1 MDTSNDDNQLN
12 GSEIRAKNKSRYR
25 KIIGFLWFG
34 VMLGLIGMVALFYMV
49 SKSDLPSFEELE
61 NPKYDYASQVFAEDR
76 SVLGK
81 YYIENR
87 VPVGYDDL
95 SPNLIKALIATEDER
110 YYDHA
115 GIDFEA
121 FARAMTKNIFL
132 GDTSAGGASTIS
144 QQLAKLL
151 FTAKPSS
158 GLERVKQ
165 KLKEWVIAIRL
176 ERKYTKEEIIAMYL
190 NKFSF
195 NNGAYGIKAASEIYF
210 GKHPSELAME
220 EAAMLVGM
228 LKNPSKYNPRRFKET
243 TKKRREVVMKQM
255 VRNGYLNQAQYDSL
269 RVLKMDMTN
278 FNRSTHADGLA
289 PYFRMELR
297 KELKRILE
305 KETERKPDGKP
316 FDIYRDG
323 LKIYTTIDPKVQVHA
338 EESMLEHM
346 KELQSTF
353 NSRWKNEDPWTYREE
368 PDSLNNEPGTSDEE
382 MAARAYRLDY
392 LIFDSDRAKD
402 MRTRILGKAINGYKD
417 QLDGFALRDVD
428 IRRMLEEK
436 ENKGYLRQLRNNKLI
451 GKPLEEKYKNFMKS
465 DSWGELQSLWK
476 KYKGSVKD
484 AFEKE
489 VEMKVFTYENQALEK
504 DTVLTPLDSIKYH
517 RNFLQTGMMAVDPI
531 SGYIKAWVGGINHK
545 YFQYDHVT
553 SDRQTGSTFKPFVY
567 ATAIQQ
573 QGFSPCYEVDD
584 IAYTIH
590 TGEANFG
597 LLQDWSPQNAGKEFS
612 GERFTLFRGLMESKN
627 TISVYLMKQL
637 GDAAPVRELVSNLGI
652 DAKKVPP
659 VPSICLGAAD
669 LSVYDMTGAYTAFAN
684 NGIYN
689 KPVFIKRIEDK
700 YGKVI
705 YEGIRED
712 RPALDARTN
721 YVMVEMLRKVMR
733 QGLRGFGGI
742 KSDVGGKTGTTN
754 DYVDG
759 WFMGLTP
766 NLVVGTWV
774 GGEERWIRF
783 RTLKYGIGA
792 RMARPMFAKLL
803 RRLESDEEVDFDVS
817 KQFVM
822 PEGDLGIELDCDVY
836 QRQRGNFDSNPFGTE
851 NGDETFGGEGMGA
864 GSPIDSIQQA
874 IDEEDFGED
883 F

>member
-1 MDTSNDDNQLN
+1 
-12 GSEIRAKNKSRYR
+12 
-25 KIIGFLWFG
+25 
-34 VMLGLIGMVALFYMV
+34 V
-49 SKSDLPSFEELE
+49 
-61 NPKYDYASQVFAEDR
+61 VFAEDAT
-76 SVLGK
+76 VLGK

-87 VPVGYDDL
+87 VPVAYDEL
-95 SPNLIKALIATEDER
+95 SPNLVKALIATEDER
-110 YYDHA
+110 YYDHS

-121 FARAMTKNIFL
+121 LARAVTKRVFL
-132 GDTSAGGASTIS
+132 GNTSAGGASTIS

-151 FTAKPSS
+151 FTENP
-158 GLERVKQ
+158 GNGFERVKQ
-165 KLKEWVIAIRL
+165 KMQEWVIATRL
-176 ERKYTKEEIIAMYL
+176 ERKYTKEEIMAMYL
-190 NKFSF
+190 NKFNF
-195 NNGAYGIKAASEIYF
+195 INGAYGIKAASEIYF

-228 LKNPSKYNPRRFKET
+228 LKNPSRYNPRRFQEN
-243 TKKRREVVMKQM
+243 TKKRREVVLKQM
-255 VRNGYLNQAQYDSL
+255 QRNGYIDQVAYDSL
-269 RVLKMDMTN
+269 RVKEMDMTN
-278 FNRSTHADGLA
+278 FNRKTHADGLA

-305 KETERKPDGKP
+305 NETERKSNGKP

-323 LKIYTTIDPKVQVHA
+323 FKIYTTIDPKIQAHA
-338 EESMLEHM
+338 ESSMLEHM
-346 KELQSTF
+346 KELQTTF
-353 NSRWKNEDPWTYREE
+353 NARWKNEDPWTYREE
-368 PDSLNNEPGTSDEE
+368 PNEELNEPGTSDEE

-392 LIFDSDRAKD
+392 LIFDSDRAK
-402 MRTRILGKAINGYKD
+402 AIREKTLAVAIKGFED
-417 QLDGFALRDVD
+417 ELDGFTLRDVD
-428 IRRMLEEK
+428 VRRMLEEK
-436 ENKGYLRQLRNNKLI
+436 ENKGYLRKLRQQKMIGEKL
-451 GKPLEEKYKNFMKS
+451 EDKYKKFIKS
-465 DSWGELQSLWK
+465 DSWVELQDLWN
-476 KYKGSVKD
+476 KYKKNVQKS
-484 AFEKE
+484 FEE
-489 VEMKVFTYENQALEK
+489 EAEMKVFTYENAALEK
-504 DTVLTPLDSIKYH
+504 DTVMTPLDSLKYH
-517 RNFLQTGMMAVDPI
+517 RNFLQTGMLAVDPI

-612 GERFTLFRGLMESKN
+612 GDRFSLFKGLMWSKN
-627 TISVYLMKQL
+627 TVSVYLMKQL
-637 GDAAPVRELVSNLGI
+637 GDVAPVRELVSNLGI
-652 DAKKVPP
+652 DIKKVPP

-700 YGKVI
+700 YGKII

-712 RPALDARTN
+712 RPALDPRTN
-721 YVMVEMLRKVMR
+721 YVMIEMLRSVMR

-742 KSDVGGKTGTTN
+742 KSDMGGKTGTTN

-783 RTLKYGIGA
+783 RTLGYGIGA
-792 RMARPMFAKLL
+792 KMARPMFAKFI
-803 RRLESDEEVDFDVS
+803 RKMESDEEVDFDVS
-817 KQFVM
+817 KRFVM

-836 QRQRGNFDSNPFGTE
+836 KRQRGDIVNDSA
-851 NGDETFGGEGMGA
+851 ETGEGFGGDGIDNA
-864 GSPIDSIQQA
+864 APIDSVQLS
-874 IDEEDFGED
+874 IDEEEFGED